1 MQSLMATSAAEI
13 NQASLRIGT
22 RGSPLALA
30 QADETRARLI
40 AAHPQL
46 AAPGCIEI
54 CVIKTTGDKVQ
65 DRPLSEI
72 GGKGL
77 FTKEIDEALL
87 AGEIDVAVHSMKDV
101 PTFLPDGLV
110 IDCLLPREDPRDVL
124 IATAGTSIATLP
136 RGAVVGSASLRRA
149 AQVKALRPDLSI
161 VPLRGNVETRI
172 AKVQRGDATAT
183 LLALAGL
190 KRLHKQNVATA
201 ILSVDEILPAVAQG
215 AIGLETRVGD
225 DRVNALLAPLN
236 DRNTQLR
243 VAAERACLAV
253 LDGSCRTPIAAFA
266 ELEGDVVRLRA
277 LIAMPDGSK
286 VHRQEGRAPTSD
298 ARKLGEEIGHKLKE
312 LAGPDF
318 LA

>member
-1 MQSLMATSAAEI
+1 MASSQPDSNKAR
-13 NQASLRIGT
+13 LRIGT

-30 QADETRARLI
+30 QAEETRARLI
-40 AAHPQL
+40 AAHPAL
-46 AAPGCIEI
+46 AAPDAIEI
-54 CVIKTTGDKVQ
+54 RVIKTTGDKVQ

-77 FTKEIDEALL
+77 FTKEIEEALL
-87 AGEIDVAVHSMKDV
+87 AGEIDLAVHSMKDV
-101 PTFLPDGLV
+101 PTWLPDGLV
-110 IDCLLPREDPRDVL
+110 IECLLPREDPRDVL

-190 KRLHKQNVATA
+190 KRLHKEAAATA
-201 ILSVDEILPAVAQG
+201 ILSTDEILPAVAQG
-215 AIGLETRVGD
+215 AIGLETRAGD

-236 DRNTQLR
+236 DPETQMR
-243 VAAERACLAV
+243 VTAERACLAV

-266 ELEGDVVRLRA
+266 ELNGDVLRLRA
-277 LIAMPDGSK
+277 LIALPDGSK
-286 VHRQEGRAPTSD
+286 VHRQEATAAAVAAKDLGEQIG
-298 ARKLGEEIGHKLKE
+298 RKLKDM
-312 LAGPDF
+312 AGPEF